1 LRPILV
7 DTGPLFALVDP
18 DDQDHQRANEDLAK
32 LNDDGYGLAVTYPT
46 LLEAYTL
53 TLHRIGIRTAHR
65 WVLEIWES
73 LELIEPRPDQYA
85 AAVAMATHYKDQ
97 DITLFDSLAAVVA
110 KDLRWPVWTYD
121 HHFDVMGSAV
131 WRR

>member
-1 LRPILV
+1 M

-18 DDQDHQRANEDLAK
+18 DDRDHQRAKDDLAK
-32 LNDDGYGLAVTYPT
+32 LNDEGYGLVIIHST
-46 LLEAYTL
+46 LLEAYAL
-53 TLHRIGIRTAHR
+53 ILHRLGIPTAHR
-65 WVLEIWES
+65 WVMEIWES
-73 LELIEPRPDQYA
+73 VELLEPRPEQYA
-85 AAVAMATHYKDQ
+85 AAVAKVTQYKDQ